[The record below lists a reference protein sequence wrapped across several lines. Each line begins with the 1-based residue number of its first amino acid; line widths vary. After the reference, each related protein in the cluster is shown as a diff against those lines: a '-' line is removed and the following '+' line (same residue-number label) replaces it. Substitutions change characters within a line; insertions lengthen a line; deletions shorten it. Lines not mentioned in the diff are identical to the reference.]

1 MKLVDSNHPLLNK
14 RVDDIKEP
22 DMTELKALAD
32 EMYAF
37 VEKGGGA
44 GLSATQVGIEK
55 RMFVVK
61 WKEHQQTFINP
72 QLTWES
78 DRKIVLEEGCL
89 TFPGV
94 FIGVKR
100 PDACRLTY
108 IDYDGTLQEEKL
120 FMGVTNRII
129 LHEYD
134 HMEGKFYYDH
144 LSKLQRDRWKRK
156 MRKKLGLVA

>member
-1 MKLVDSNHPLLNK
+1 MELVNYKHPLLNK
-14 RVDDIKEP
+14 KLDPIENPNMD
-22 DMTELKALAD
+22 ELRDTAD
-32 EMYAF
+32 QLYAF
-37 VEKGGGA
+37 VDEKGGA
-44 GLSATQVGIEK
+44 GVSANQVGIDK

-144 LSKLQRDRWKRK
+144 LSKLQRDRCKRK